1 MIVTVAR
8 KEFRGVLRDGRVLVS
23 AGVLLL
29 LGLVALASAG
39 ARYASLNSERAI
51 AQALIQAQWI
61 EQGDKNPHSAA
72 HYGIHAFRPA
82 LPLSFFDPGVL
93 AYEGVSIWLEAH
105 KRNFPAGRPA
115 DDLTALARFG
125 ELSLGFV
132 FQALVPLGLLL
143 MTYAAFS
150 SERESGTL
158 RQLLASGVTPAQ
170 LFAGKFLGLGG
181 AALLLLAPLLLLCFG
196 VLVFAS
202 GTTWLPAAMVLLA
215 ACIVYAA
222 LLLLLALTVSA
233 RASSSQSALLVLLA
247 FWAVI
252 TFVVPRIAADLGRIL
267 QPTPTLSEFQRGVD
281 ADLATGLDGE
291 SPAARVEKRRSQ
303 LLSLYKVGREQD
315 LPINFQGIVFS
326 IQDDVSNAVYDKHF
340 GILERAIDAQVD
352 VFEAASVLSPRMAL
366 GLISQ
371 EVAGTSLQHQRHFER
386 GAEAF
391 RRTLMDILNRD
402 IAMNSKTGEADYRA
416 GPGLWRQTGEY
427 RFEPEPLAA
436 SLARCAAPL
445 TVLVLWFMVLVGASV
460 ATTRRLQVLAT

>member
-281 ADLATGLDGE
+281 EMVREAELSDVRKQVEQAASGVVEDVNKMAESAVDDVKKTVDPTGELERSIQSPATFDAPASLEPQGPPSPVEPVETAALEAPQQLSGDPE
-291 SPAARVEKRRSQ
+291 PTPPPVQISPPEPVKPSSPAA
-303 LLSLYKVGREQD
+303 
-315 LPINFQGIVFS
+315 
-326 IQDDVSNAVYDKHF
+326 A
-340 GILERAIDAQVD
+340 
-352 VFEAASVLSPRMAL
+352 
-366 GLISQ
+366 
-371 EVAGTSLQHQRHFER
+371 
-386 GAEAF
+386 
-391 RRTLMDILNRD
+391 
-402 IAMNSKTGEADYRA
+402 
-416 GPGLWRQTGEY
+416 
-427 RFEPEPLAA
+427 
-436 SLARCAAPL
+436 
-445 TVLVLWFMVLVGASV
+445 
-460 ATTRRLQVLAT
+460 

>member
-1 MIVTVAR
+1 MIATVAR
-8 KEFRGVLRDGRVLVS
+8 KEFRGALRDGRVL
-23 AGVLLL
+23 AGACVLLL

-39 ARYASLNSERAI
+39 ARYASLSSERAV
-51 AQALIQAQWI
+51 AQALIQEQWT

-72 HYGIHAFRPA
+72 HYGIYAFRPA

-115 DDLTALARFG
+115 DDMTALARFG

-158 RQLLASGVTPAQ
+158 RQVLASGVTPAQ

-181 AALLLLAPLLLLCFG
+181 AALLLLAPLLLLCLG
-196 VLVFAS
+196 ALVYTS
-202 GTTWLPAAMVLLA
+202 GTTWLPAALVLLG

-222 LLLLLALTVSA
+222 LVLLLALTVSA

-247 FWAVI
+247 FWAVV

-267 QPTPTLSEFQRGVD
+267 QPTPTLGEFQRGVD
-281 ADLATGLDGE
+281 ADLATGLEGE
-291 SPAARVEKRRSQ
+291 SPAARVEKRRAQ
-303 LLSLYKVGREQD
+303 LLQLYKVEREQD
-315 LPINFQGIVFS
+315 LPINFQGIVFG
-326 IQDDVSNAVYDKHF
+326 IQDEVSNAVYDKHF
-340 GILERAIDAQVD
+340 GMLERAIDAQVD

-371 EVAGTSLQHQRHFER
+371 EVAGTSLQHQRYFER

-402 IAMNSKTGEADYRA
+402 IAMNSKSGQADYRA

-427 RFEPEPLAA
+427 RFEPEPLSA

-445 TVLVLWFMVLVGASV
+445 TVLVLWFAVLLGASV

>member
-1 MIVTVAR
+1 MIVTIAR

-170 LFAGKFLGLGG
+170 LFAGKFLGLRREY
-181 AALLLLAPLLLLCFG
+181 
-196 VLVFAS
+196 
-202 GTTWLPAAMVLLA
+202 
-215 ACIVYAA
+215 AC
-222 LLLLLALTVSA
+222 
-233 RASSSQSALLVLLA
+233 
-247 FWAVI
+247 
-252 TFVVPRIAADLGRIL
+252 
-267 QPTPTLSEFQRGVD
+267 QRK
-281 ADLATGLDGE
+281 LATRTCMPGQGGRQHSE
-291 SPAARVEKRRSQ
+291 WICE
-303 LLSLYKVGREQD
+303 YVGD
-315 LPINFQGIVFS
+315 HDIG
-326 IQDDVSNAVYDKHF
+326 
-340 GILERAIDAQVD
+340 AQ
-352 VFEAASVLSPRMAL
+352 
-366 GLISQ
+366 
-371 EVAGTSLQHQRHFER
+371 
-386 GAEAF
+386 
-391 RRTLMDILNRD
+391 RD
-402 IAMNSKTGEADYRA
+402 R
-416 GPGLWRQTGEY
+416 
-427 RFEPEPLAA
+427 
-436 SLARCAAPL
+436 
-445 TVLVLWFMVLVGASV
+445 
-460 ATTRRLQVLAT
+460 